1 MYPLFMV
8 KTSKILS
15 SRLRK
20 RFPCDIKSMLHFIT
34 DIEGIITFSEPLE
47 GFGVLKGFITPL
59 YLEQCPRD

>member
-1 MYPLFMV
+1 MV
-8 KTSKILS
+8 KAPQILS

-20 RFPCDIKSMLHFIT
+20 CFACDIQSVPHFVT
-34 DIEGIITFSEPLE
+34 DIEGINTFSELLE